1 MIELVRIGKELIII
15 VLLNLVL
22 GVRKLEKIEFIGVKE
37 KGKWMVRK
45 LMRAGF
51 EVNMFVREK
60 DSINDLL
67 VSGGVYKSTIAKC
80 IDGCNKI
87 ITFSDF
93 PCEQEEDIFGTS
105 NIVESA
111 MDGAYIV
118 SIDTRQELSCRLE
131 EEGKKRGL
139 HIVHALSTGD
149 TDNAKYGTTVYNL
162 SGDDE
167 DIEVCRSLFEA
178 MGTIE

>member
-1 MIELVRIGKELIII
+1 M
-15 VLLNLVL
+15 
-22 GVRKLEKIEFIGVKE
+22 EKIAFIGVKST
-37 KGKWMVRK
+37 GKWMVRR

-80 IDGCNKI
+80 IDGCKKI
-87 ITFSDF
+87 VTFSDF
-93 PCEQEEDIFGTS
+93 PDEQEDDFFGEN

-118 SIDTRQELSCRLE
+118 NIDTEKSLRDRLH
-131 EEGKKRGL
+131 EEGEEKGL
-139 HIVHALSTGD
+139 RIVDAVSKGD
-149 TDNAKYGTTVYNL
+149 EENAKYGTTRFNL
-162 SGDDE
+162 TGEKE
-167 DIEVCRSLFEA
+167 DTDVCASLFEV
-178 MGTIE
+178 MGIIE

>member
-1 MIELVRIGKELIII
+1 M
-15 VLLNLVL
+15 
-22 GVRKLEKIEFIGVKE
+22 LEKIAFIGVKS

-45 LMRAGF
+45 LLRSGF

-80 IDGCNKI
+80 IDGCKKI

-93 PCEQEEDIFGTS
+93 PFEQEEDIFGVD

-111 MDGAYIV
+111 MDGAYII
-118 SIDTRQELSCRLE
+118 SIDTEKSLSDRLE
-131 EEGKKRGL
+131 EEGKTRGL
-139 HIVHALSTGD
+139 HIVHASSTGD
-149 TDNAKYGTTVYNL
+149 EDNAKYGTTVYNL

-167 DIEVCRSLFEA
+167 DIEVCKSLFEA